1 MIFRKSLLCL
11 EKEKLFIL
19 SKELNY
25 RGLICDFFDVENSS
39 DMSEKKD
46 LEHSF
51 RMLKHQIIDLK
62 KSIENNF
69 DTLSKNIEKLDTKEY
84 RFSLEIESLIYLDM
98 VREYVKYIVDKA
110 DIINTKISQLLRD
123 GYNQYLP
130 KPITGKRY
138 SNANITSQVEYDL
151 KNRLKKLLKDEQD
164 ILDTMI
170 VWDYDDDYK
179 ISNYSIK
186 NKNKEHIVFKLSYW
200 YFELAYFLPNLTHE
214 IGHILQ
220 KKYDFL
226 NPIPLSNTLRKNLKG
241 YLLKSDLDILIPLLS
256 EEIFSDVISFLYHG
270 NSYLYAIAHKQL
282 GEGLSKSYRT
292 VYDSCYDKKNDKIID
307 TQNIKDIENAF
318 NISILRFNYKRDSI
332 FIRIY
337 VLLNIREILEKNIN
351 FFSKYMYKRE
361 LLNEKFEF
369 NKNNFDV
376 VSNLK
381 RLLNS
386 IYNINNTGRIPNS
399 LESYYLKYKNYKEEY
414 ISVLSTVEKSINII
428 TNYFNVNTKILNDIL
443 NIETNHLKR
452 SQYKDVLPTHFNE
465 IWNKRFDALKE
476 NKTIHR
482 FEYRKKLHKK
492 VYEKLLNNFV
502 YDSSIPYNIRVYSYS
517 KTNNLTFYASSIPY
531 ISKKE
536 IKPYSMV
543 FIKFR
548 LDELNNYN
556 NIEKLTSH
564 KDIVA
569 QGKVLGMYDYMYIK
583 KLDETFNIEKIY
595 KSKINFGDLKYY
607 ESYYSL
613 MKILSNKNGN
623 LNNEQNILSATIQI
637 EVMKNLNSGTQDIYN
652 DLYQDLVDINNI
664 LKKIGKETYTKIE
677 IFKSLGPKD
686 IIIHIDRAT
695 VDTVYD
701 LKKEFYNKFNR
712 TYTTL
717 YLNDSN
723 LWFKDTNYYFVSN
736 LRMSSEFTIKKFRE
750 IYEKE
755 KNIFTIS
762 LKTGVMDYVI
772 VWRREATLNDI
783 ISFHNTLLEENLIY
797 DIQTSIEEELPVKK

>member
-1 MIFRKSLLCL
+1 MFRKSLLCL

-62 KSIENNF
+62 KSIESNF
-69 DTLSKNIEKLDTKEY
+69 NTLSKNIEKLDAKEY
-84 RFSLEIESLIYLDM
+84 QFTLEIESLIYLDM
-98 VREYVKYIVDKA
+98 IREYIKYIVNKA
-110 DIINTKISQLLRD
+110 DIINTKLSQLLRD

-151 KNRLKKLLKDEQD
+151 KNRLKKLLNDDKD

-179 ISNYSIK
+179 ISKYNIK
-186 NKNKEHIVFKLSYW
+186 NKNKEHMVFKLSYW
-200 YFELAYFLPNLTHE
+200 YFELSYFLPNLTHE

-220 KKYDFL
+220 KRYDFL
-226 NPIPLSNTLRKNLKG
+226 NPTKLSNILQKSLKG
-241 YLLKSDLDILIPLLS
+241 YLLKSDLDKLIPLLS

-270 NSYLYAIAHKQL
+270 NSYLYAISHKQL
-282 GEGLSKSYRT
+282 GEGLSNSYKT
-292 VYDSCYDKKNDKIID
+292 IYDSCYDKNHQIID
-307 TQNIKDIENAF
+307 TQNIKNIKSAF

-337 VLLNIREILEKNIN
+337 VLLNIRDILRKNIN
-351 FFSKYMYKRE
+351 FFSDNRQYKE
-361 LLNEKFEF
+361 LFLDEKFEF
-369 NKNNFDV
+369 SKNNFNV
-376 VSNLK
+376 VNNLK

-386 IYNINNTGRIPNS
+386 IYNIEKKGRIPNS
-399 LESYYLKYKNYKEEY
+399 LESYYLKYKNYNEEY
-414 ISVLSTVEKSINII
+414 ISALSTVENSIKII
-428 TNYFNVNTKILNDIL
+428 TKYFNENTKILYNIL
-443 NIETNHLKR
+443 NIEKNHLKR
-452 SQYKDVLPTHFNE
+452 STYRDVLPTHFNE
-465 IWNKRFDALKE
+465 IWNKRYDALKE

-492 VYEKLLNNFV
+492 VYEKLLLNNLI
-502 YDSSIPYNIRVYSYS
+502 YDSSIPYNIKVYSHS
-517 KTNNLTFYASSIPY
+517 KSNNFKFYASIPY
-531 ISKKE
+531 ISKEE

-543 FIKFR
+543 FSKFR
-548 LDELNNYN
+548 LDEINNYN
-556 NIEKLTSH
+556 DIEELPSH
-564 KDIVA
+564 NDIIA

-583 KLDETFNIEKIY
+583 KLNETYTIEKIY
-595 KSKINFGDLKYY
+595 KPKMYFDKLKYY

-637 EVMKNLNSGTQDIYN
+637 EVMKNLNSGTKDIYN

-664 LKKIGKETYTKIE
+664 LNKIDKRTYKKIE

-686 IIIHIDRAT
+686 IIVHINQAT
-695 VDTVYD
+695 IETIYE
-701 LKKEFYNKFNR
+701 LKKDFYNKFNR

-717 YLNDSN
+717 YLNNYD
-723 LWFKDTNYYFVSN
+723 LCFKDTKYYFVSN
-736 LRMSSEFTIKKFRE
+736 LRMSSKFTIQEFKN
-750 IYEKE
+750 IYKDE

-772 VWRREATLNDI
+772 VWKREAKLNDI
-783 ISFHNTLLEENLIY
+783 INFHNKLLEKKLIY
-797 DIQTSIEEELPVKK
+797 DIQTSIEEELK